1 MYNASTG
8 VLSANITVTNL
19 GTAPALT
26 AGSLIG
32 SLSEDGKTLTITT
45 NHATEKFDGKY
56 AINIA
61 ADAIA
66 TKADKDV
73 LLAEYNGTVTVADTT
88 SPAISKVEYSVDA
101 ANAGKYKATVTF
113 SEPLASEGT
122 VSLNGSAITGAAY
135 TFTAGG
141 KTIVV
146 NNLDAGT
153 QYALAVTGA
162 LDKAGNLVSPN
173 PATATLTIAGD
184 EVKPTVA
191 ISAKGSKITF
201 KFSEKLGEQDLDGN
215 AEAAGNEEHAKFT
228 INGGAAKYLQ
238 AAELDPTD
246 ATGTTYV
253 YDATA
258 DIAGSFLNASVKVE
272 SFKDLAG
279 NAGNAATQSLTI
291 SKDTAAP
298 KFVSASVVDNKFI
311 VKFDE
316 DAEPNSLTTV
326 GIKYTNADNVVVTK
340 AAAALDATVGA
351 VAGSYDVNNNGTIEG
366 DEENYI
372 VLPIDATETDFVS
385 GGKLKAGSYE
395 VTLAAGTVEDK
406 VVPTATTT
414 AIKFTASATG
424 GASKAIVELDA
435 ANTDEVS
442 PGVIEAVF
450 NKDMSSTAL
459 VAANY
464 KLDNVSIPAASK
476 LYFNADK
483 QHVTIEL
490 PKGFVTVSGNRALT
504 VANLT
509 DVDGNT
515 LKTGFTKDTI
525 DLTENVAPVATGASL
540 VDDNNVNVTFGEN
553 LGGVPATGVELWVNN
568 AKVTLAAPTPFA
580 VSDNVLTI
588 TTDAAVLLK
597 PTDTIVVKFVDGT
610 DLADAAGNVVA
621 PASVTV
627 Q

>member
-19 GTAPALT
+19 GSAPALT

-135 TFTAGG
+135 TFVAGG

-201 KFSEKLGEQDLDGN
+201 KFSEKLGEQDLDANPEG
-215 AEAAGNEEHAKFT
+215 AGSEEHAKFT

-238 AAELDPTD
+238 ATDLDQTD

-253 YDATA
+253 YDATG

-326 GIKYTNADNVVVTK
+326 GIKYTNVDNVVVTK
-340 AAAALDATVGA
+340 ATAALDATVGA

-406 VVPTATTT
+406 VPNATTT
-414 AIKFTASATG
+414 TIKFTASATG
-424 GASKAIVELDA
+424 SASKAIVELDA
-435 ANTDEVS
+435 GATDEVN

-464 KLDNVSIPAASK
+464 KLDNVAIPAASK
-476 LYFNADK
+476 LYFNTDK

-553 LGGVPATGVELWVNN
+553 LGAAPSTGVELWVNN
-568 AKVTLAAPTPFA
+568 AKVTLATTPFA

-597 PTDTIVVKFVDGT
+597 PTDTIVVKFVDGI
-610 DLADAAGNVVA
+610 DLADANGNVVA

-627 Q
+627 R